1 MRGNHYVTTGVP
13 RLQPCDGVRCDVA
26 RIVTVITADRQLQQL
41 LRVFDNVDI
50 ELRCIVFTIFGESLY
65 Y

>member
-50 ELRCIVFTIFGESLY
+50 EYLEKASTTSD
-65 Y
+65 